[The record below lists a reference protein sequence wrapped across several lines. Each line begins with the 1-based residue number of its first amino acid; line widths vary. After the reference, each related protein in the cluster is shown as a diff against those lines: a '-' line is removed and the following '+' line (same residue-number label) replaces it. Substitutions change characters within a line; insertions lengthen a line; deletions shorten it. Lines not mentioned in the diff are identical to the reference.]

1 MAKEIARRGLILTS
15 LLITTNAAAV
25 TVADLLIS
33 EIMVNPGAVSDTRGE
48 WFELYNPT
56 TEEIN
61 LNSITIGDDGG
72 DSHKI
77 ETDLLILPGHFLT
90 LARNG
95 DTTLN
100 GGLSADYV
108 YDDFTLSNSG
118 DEILLHDGP
127 LELLRLEYGSDFDS
141 VGQSRELVGLPMI
154 EANYGLTLASLT
166 YGIGDLGTPGAPGS
180 ASLAPSAVPLPAAA
194 WLFITAII
202 GIFKFIPANPT
213 VIPANLTVIPANPT
227 VIPANPTVIPANL
240 TVIPA
245 QAGISRSPGTTAS
258 PATGCCAT

>member
-1 MAKEIARRGLILTS
+1 MAKEIARLGIILTS

-95 DTTLN
+95 DAALK
-100 GGLSADYV
+100 GGLNADYV

-202 GIFKFIPANPT
+202 GIFKFIPAN
-213 VIPANLTVIPANPT
+213 
-227 VIPANPTVIPANL
+227 L

>member
-1 MAKEIARRGLILTS
+1 MAKEIARLGIIFTS

-33 EIMVNPGAVSDTRGE
+33 EVMVNPGAVSDTRGE

-61 LNSITIGDDGG
+61 LQNITIGDDGG

-100 GGLSADYV
+100 GGLKADYV

-127 LELLRLEYGSDFDS
+127 LELLRLEYGSDFDAP
-141 VGQSRELVGLPMI
+141 GQSRELADLPMV
-154 EANYGLTLASLT
+154 ESNYDLTLASLT
-166 YGIGDLGTPGAPGS
+166 YGIGDIGTPGAPGS
-180 ASLAPSAVPLPAAA
+180 SSLAPSAVPLPAAA
-194 WLFITAII
+194 WLFITAILA
-202 GIFKFIPANPT
+202 IFKFIPANPN
-213 VIPANLTVIPANPT
+213 VISANP
-227 VIPANPTVIPANL
+227 N
-240 TVIPA
+240 VIPA
-245 QAGISRSPGTTAS
+245 QAGISRSPRTTAS
-258 PATGCCAT
+258 TATRCCAT

>member
-1 MAKEIARRGLILTS
+1 MAKEIARLGIILTS

-95 DTTLN
+95 DAALN
-100 GGLSADYV
+100 GGLNADYV

-213 VIPANLTVIPANPT
+213 VIPANLTVIPA
-227 VIPANPTVIPANL
+227 
-240 TVIPA
+240 

>member
-1 MAKEIARRGLILTS
+1 MAKEIARLGIILTS

-95 DTTLN
+95 DAALN
-100 GGLSADYV
+100 GGLNADYV

-127 LELLRLEYGSDFDS
+127 LELLRLEYGSDFDAP
-141 VGQSRELVGLPMI
+141 GQSRELIDLPMI

-213 VIPANLTVIPANPT
+213 VIPANP
-227 VIPANPTVIPANL
+227 

>member
-1 MAKEIARRGLILTS
+1 MAKEIARLGIILTS

-95 DTTLN
+95 DAALN
-100 GGLSADYV
+100 GGLNADYV

-127 LELLRLEYGSDFDS
+127 LEL
-141 VGQSRELVGLPMI
+141 QSRELIDLPMI